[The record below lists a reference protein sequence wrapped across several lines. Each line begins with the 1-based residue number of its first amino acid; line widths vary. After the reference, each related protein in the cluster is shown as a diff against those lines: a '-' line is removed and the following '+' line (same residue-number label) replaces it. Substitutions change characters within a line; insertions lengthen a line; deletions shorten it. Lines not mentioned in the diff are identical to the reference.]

1 MNRTLSREGFW
12 LLLTLAF
19 FWGVNWPAMK
29 FAVLELPPWVFRVLC
44 VYIGAAGLFA
54 IAARLRLDCRIPQ
67 GRLGQLALAGFLN
80 VTIWHVSTAY
90 GLQHVEAGR
99 AALIAFTMPMWVSLF
114 GALFLGEVF
123 DRRRALALA
132 FGAAGLLLLAWPA
145 FAGLI
150 DRPIGLALM
159 LSAATGWAAGTVYTK
174 QAKFPMPVVAST
186 AWQLTFGGLPVIA
199 GLLWFDLPDGLWP
212 AGGLT
217 LQGWLGFGYAATVP
231 MIYCH
236 WAWFRALDIM
246 PAPVA
251 ALGLLAVPV
260 VGVASSA
267 WLTGERFAALDYAAM
282 AAILAALFLAL
293 VPPKSIAAG

>member
-1 MNRTLSREGFW
+1 MNRALSREGFW
-12 LLLTLAF
+12 LLLTLAI

-29 FAVLELPPWVFRVLC
+29 FSVLELPPWVFRVLC

-54 IAARLRLDCRIPQ
+54 IAWRLRLDCRVPR
-67 GRLGQLALAGFLN
+67 GRIGQLAIAGFLN

-114 GALFLGEVF
+114 GAIFLGEVF
-123 DRRRALALA
+123 DRRRAGALA
-132 FGAAGLLLLAWPA
+132 FGAAGLLMLAWPA

-159 LSAATGWAAGTVYTK
+159 LAAATGWAAGTVYTK
-174 QAKFPMPVVAST
+174 HMNFPMHAVTLT
-186 AWQLTFGGLPVIA
+186 AWQLLFGGVPLIA
-199 GLLWFDLPDGLWP
+199 GLLWFDLPVRLWP
-212 AGGLT
+212 ADGLT

-236 WAWFRALDIM
+236 WAWFRALEIL
-246 PAPVA
+246 PASMA
-251 ALGLLAVPV
+251 SLGLLAVPV

-267 WLTGERFAALDYAAM
+267 WLTGERFAALDYGAM
-282 AAILAALFLAL
+282 AAILIALFLAL
-293 VPPKSIAAG
+293 APPKPIAAG

>member
-12 LLLTLAF
+12 LLLTLAI

-29 FAVLELPPWVFRVLC
+29 FAVLELPPWVFRVAC

-54 IAARLRLDCRIPQ
+54 IAWRLRLDCRVPP
-67 GRLGQLALAGFLN
+67 GRLRQLAIAGFLN

-114 GALFLGEVF
+114 GALFLGEAF
-123 DRRRALALA
+123 DSRRAAALA
-132 FGAAGLLLLAWPA
+132 FGGAGLLLLAWPA

-159 LSAATGWAAGTVYTK
+159 LAAATGWASGTVYTK
-174 QAKFPMPVVAST
+174 RANFRMPVVAST
-186 AWQLTFGGLPVIA
+186 AWQLTLGGVPLIA
-199 GLLWFDLPDGLWP
+199 GLIWFDLSGHLWP
-212 AGGLT
+212 AQGLT

-282 AAILAALFLAL
+282 AAIMVALFLAL
-293 VPPKSIAAG
+293 RPPKSISAG

>member
-199 GLLWFDLPDGLWP
+199 GLLWFDLPGGLWP

>member
-29 FAVLELPPWVFRVLC
+29 FSVQELPPWVFRVLC

-54 IAARLRLDCRIPQ
+54 IAGRLRLDCRIPP

-90 GLQHVEAGR
+90 GLRHVEAGR

-123 DRRRALALA
+123 DRRRVAALA
-132 FGAAGLLLLAWPA
+132 FGGVGLLLLAWPA

-159 LSAATGWAAGTVYTK
+159 LAAATGWAAGTVYTK
-174 QAKFPMPVVAST
+174 HMNFPMPAVTLT
-186 AWQLTFGGLPVIA
+186 AWQLLFGGMPLIA
-199 GLLWFDLPDGLWP
+199 GLIWFDLPGGLWP
-212 AGGLT
+212 SGGLT

-236 WAWFRALDIM
+236 WAWFRSLEIL
-246 PAPVA
+246 PASIA
-251 ALGLLAVPV
+251 SLGLLAVPV

-267 WLTGERFAALDYAAM
+267 WLTGERFAVLDYAAM
-282 AAILAALFLAL
+282 ASVLVALFLAL
-293 VPPKSIAAG
+293 GRTKPISAG

>member
-12 LLLTLAF
+12 LLLTLAI

-29 FAVLELPPWVFRVLC
+29 FAVLELPPWVFRVAC

-54 IAARLRLDCRIPQ
+54 IAWRLRLDCRVPP
-67 GRLGQLALAGFLN
+67 GRLRQLAIAGFLN

-114 GALFLGEVF
+114 GALFLGEAF
-123 DRRRALALA
+123 DRRRAAALA
-132 FGAAGLLLLAWPA
+132 FGGAGLLLLAWPA

-159 LSAATGWAAGTVYTK
+159 LAAATGWASGTVYTK
-174 QAKFPMPVVAST
+174 RANFRMPVVAST
-186 AWQLTFGGLPVIA
+186 AWQLTLGGVPLIA
-199 GLLWFDLPDGLWP
+199 GLIWFDLSGHLWP
-212 AGGLT
+212 AQGLT

-246 PAPVA
+246 PAPIA

-282 AAILAALFLAL
+282 AAIMVALFLAL
-293 VPPKSIAAG
+293 RPPKSISAG

>member
-12 LLLTLAF
+12 LLLTLAI

-29 FAVLELPPWVFRVLC
+29 FAVLELPPWVFRVAC

-54 IAARLRLDCRIPQ
+54 IAWRLRLDCRVPP
-67 GRLGQLALAGFLN
+67 GRLRQLAIAGFLN

-114 GALFLGEVF
+114 GALFLGEAF
-123 DRRRALALA
+123 DRRRAAALA
-132 FGAAGLLLLAWPA
+132 FGGAGLLLLAWPA

-159 LSAATGWAAGTVYTK
+159 LAAATGWASGTVYTK
-174 QAKFPMPVVAST
+174 RANFRMPVVAST
-186 AWQLTFGGLPVIA
+186 AWQLTLGGVPLIA
-199 GLLWFDLPDGLWP
+199 GLIWFDLSGHLWP
-212 AGGLT
+212 AQGLT

-282 AAILAALFLAL
+282 AAIMVALFLAL
-293 VPPKSIAAG
+293 RPPKSISAG

>member
-1 MNRTLSREGFW
+1 LNRTLSREGFW
-12 LLLTLAF
+12 LLLTLAI

-29 FAVLELPPWVFRVLC
+29 FAVLELPPWVFRVAC

-54 IAARLRLDCRIPQ
+54 IAWRLRLDCRVPP
-67 GRLGQLALAGFLN
+67 GRLRQLAIAGFLN

-114 GALFLGEVF
+114 GALFLGEAF
-123 DRRRALALA
+123 DRRRAAALA
-132 FGAAGLLLLAWPA
+132 FGGAGLLLLAWPA

-159 LSAATGWAAGTVYTK
+159 LAAATGWASGTVYTK
-174 QAKFPMPVVAST
+174 RANFRMPVVAST
-186 AWQLTFGGLPVIA
+186 AWQLALGGVPLIA
-199 GLLWFDLPDGLWP
+199 GLIWFDLSGHLWP
-212 AGGLT
+212 AQGLT

-267 WLTGERFAALDYAAM
+267 WLTGERFAALDCAAM
-282 AAILAALFLAL
+282 AAIMVALFLAL
-293 VPPKSIAAG
+293 RPPKTISAG

>member
-12 LLLTLAF
+12 LLLTLAI

-29 FAVLELPPWVFRVLC
+29 FAVLELPPWVFRVAC

-54 IAARLRLDCRIPQ
+54 IAWRLRLDCRVPP
-67 GRLGQLALAGFLN
+67 GRLRQLAIAGFLN

-114 GALFLGEVF
+114 GALFLGEAF
-123 DRRRALALA
+123 DRRRAAALA
-132 FGAAGLLLLAWPA
+132 FGGAGLLLLAWPA

-159 LSAATGWAAGTVYTK
+159 LAAATGWASGTVYTK
-174 QAKFPMPVVAST
+174 RANFRMPVVAST
-186 AWQLTFGGLPVIA
+186 AWQLTLGGVPLIA
-199 GLLWFDLPDGLWP
+199 GLIWFDLSGHLWP
-212 AGGLT
+212 AQGLT

-282 AAILAALFLAL
+282 AAIMVALFLAL
-293 VPPKSIAAG
+293 RPPKPISAG